1 MPRKG
6 KRRREARR
14 ERKEHLRA
22 AQEAPSAGPPPASP
36 AKASEPPRRQ
46 PGRPWR
52 EDSRARKKRRGGGL
66 PINPWLVAAPISV
79 VAAVAIGVFLVVGAG
94 GGSTATPT
102 PSPTVDPRV
111 AGMTPT
117 ATYTIEA
124 GGGADNAFFAPNS
137 VTVKA
142 GEVFR
147 IEVTN
152 TGDVTHNLTISGLD
166 KEYDTK
172 DDWESVPY
180 DIKPG
185 QTGVVVA
192 KFDSPGTYP
201 FRCAFHPTVQFGNL
215 IVQP

>member
-1 MPRKG
+1 
-6 KRRREARR
+6 
-14 ERKEHLRA
+14 
-22 AQEAPSAGPPPASP
+22 
-36 AKASEPPRRQ
+36 
-46 PGRPWR
+46 
-52 EDSRARKKRRGGGL
+52 
-66 PINPWLVAAPISV
+66 
-79 VAAVAIGVFLVVGAG
+79 
-94 GGSTATPT
+94 
-102 PSPTVDPRV
+102 
-111 AGMTPT
+111 MTPT
-117 ATYTIEA
+117 VTYTIEA
-124 GGGADNAFFAPNS
+124 GGGAGNAFFAPNS

-180 DIKPG
+180 DIKPR

>member
-1 MPRKG
+1 
-6 KRRREARR
+6 
-14 ERKEHLRA
+14 
-22 AQEAPSAGPPPASP
+22 
-36 AKASEPPRRQ
+36 
-46 PGRPWR
+46 
-52 EDSRARKKRRGGGL
+52 
-66 PINPWLVAAPISV
+66 
-79 VAAVAIGVFLVVGAG
+79 
-94 GGSTATPT
+94 
-102 PSPTVDPRV
+102 
-111 AGMTPT
+111 MTPT

-124 GGGADNAFFAPNS
+124 GGGADNAFFNPKS
-137 VTVKA
+137 LTVKV

-185 QTGVVVA
+185 QTGVVIA
-192 KFDSPGTYP
+192 KFDLPGTYA
-201 FRCAFHPTVQFGNL
+201 FRCAFHPTVQFGDL